1 MKVAVKLKHL
11 APDLWMMTFPLVVL
25 GIDLQRNVTIL
36 RLSSGK
42 LLIHSTAPF
51 NELDVSMI
59 RELGDP
65 AWLVDVLLRHDTFSA
80 EGTQAF
86 PGIPYLVPEGFSAG
100 VVSCSPLLP
109 PPAEWAGEVEVL
121 AIEGVPSFGEI
132 VMFHRASRTL
142 VVGDL
147 LINFNGDH
155 GLLTKLF
162 LKIGSADGHYDPGVT
177 RPFAHSIE
185 DHEAFASSLRK
196 ILAWD
201 FDRIIVGHGDP
212 IRNGGREKLRDAFL
226 AIGIEG
232 IQQPGPLT

>member
-1 MKVAVKLKHL
+1 MKVVVKLKHL
-11 APDLWMMTFPLVVL
+11 APDLWMMSFPLTVL

-42 LLIHSTAPF
+42 LVIHSTAPF
-51 NELDVSMI
+51 SERDVSLI

-65 AWLVDVLLRHDTFSA
+65 AWLVDVLLRHDTYSM
-80 EGTQAF
+80 EGTRAF
-86 PGIPYLVPEGFSAG
+86 PGVPYLVPEGFSAED
-100 VVSCSPLLP
+100 VPCASLLP
-109 PPAEWAGEVEVL
+109 PPAEWSGELEVL
-121 AIEGVPSFGEI
+121 AIDGVPSFGEI
-132 VMFHRASRTL
+132 VMFHHVSRTL

-147 LINFNGDH
+147 LVNFEGDR

-162 LKIGSADGHYDPGVT
+162 LRIGSAEGHFDPGVT
-177 RPFAHSIE
+177 KPFAHSIE
-185 DHEAFASSLRK
+185 DHEAFASSLRQ

-212 IRNGGREKLRDAFL
+212 IRSGGKEKLRDAFL

-232 IQQPGPLT
+232 IR